1 MLNSQPPPLNRTV
14 SEESLPNHVSGTYP
28 RQRKQSQPTPRS
40 EFILT
45 STQSGAMPS
54 QMQAEKTMLHGD
66 GRQTGLSASS
76 DDLTSEVFPLPDTN
90 NSGLDWDNLVK
101 AAKEYHGMEQS
112 AFKSISID
120 HLDDADDAI
129 VGAITFANNAAVDK
143 RMSKSSDSLSGGLT
157 QRRSRSTSLGE
168 KDADSAY
175 EEGPAATAA
184 RSKSELE
191 VELRRLTHQLNMERK
206 QKEDMQ
212 SKISKLQEERM
223 RLQDE
228 STSAAVQLRQI
239 KDWIYQGDKPVK

>member
-54 QMQAEKTMLHGD
+54 QMQAEKTMLH
-66 GRQTGLSASS
+66 
-76 DDLTSEVFPLPDTN
+76 VP
-90 NSGLDWDNLVK
+90 
-101 AAKEYHGMEQS
+101 GMEQS